1 MRTKILRSFIW
12 FLIPLALLHCTKTG
26 EQKDQSQSKT
36 ESSPNTLTEQEKADG
51 WKLLFDGKTT
61 AGWRGAHRSTFPDS
75 GWMIENGALVV
86 LPAAGGEAKNGGDI
100 VTVDEYSNFD
110 LQVEFQL
117 TEGANSGIKYFVTE
131 KEKPNGSAIG
141 LEYQI
146 LDDERHPDAKLGAH
160 EGSRTVASLYDLI
173 KAENKTVK
181 PMGERNAARIISKG
195 QHVEH
200 WLNGVKVLGYER
212 GSEDFRKLVAESKY
226 KIWEN
231 FGEAP
236 QGHILLQDHGNR
248 VAFRNIKIKLLE

>member
-1 MRTKILRSFIW
+1 MKKLSL
-12 FLIPLALLHCTKTG
+12 LIGLLISLSLLHCNKAS
-26 EQKDQSQSKT
+26 EPKDQPHSKA
-36 ESSPNTLTEQEKADG
+36 EPSPNTLTAQEKSDG

-75 GWMIENGALVV
+75 GWTIENGALVV
-86 LPAAGGEAKNGGDI
+86 LPATGGEAKNGGDI
-100 VTVDEYSNFD
+100 VTMDEYSDFD
-110 LQVEFQL
+110 LQLEFQL

-146 LDDERHPDAKLGAH
+146 LDDERHPDAKLGSH

-173 KAENKTVK
+173 KAENKTVQ
-181 PMGERNAARIISKG
+181 PMGEWNAARIISKG

-200 WLNGVKVLGYER
+200 WLNGAKVLEYER
-212 GSEDFRKLVAESKY
+212 GGEDFRKLVAESKY

-236 QGHILLQDHGNR
+236 QGRILLQDHGNR
-248 VAFRNIKIKLLE
+248 VAFRNIKIKILE